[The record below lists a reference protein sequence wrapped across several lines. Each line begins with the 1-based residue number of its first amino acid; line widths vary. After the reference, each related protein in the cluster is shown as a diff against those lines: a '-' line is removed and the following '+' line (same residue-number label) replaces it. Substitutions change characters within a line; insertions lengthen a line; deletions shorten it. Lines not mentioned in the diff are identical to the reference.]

1 MKYFHFML
9 DGPFEKI
16 SGTVKLHFKGPT
28 RDWFSMGVGLKQPNY
43 YVLNVCYNEVLSYL
57 IVMIWH

>member
-1 MKYFHFML
+1 MKYFHFIL

-28 RDWFSMGVGLKQPNY
+28 RDWFSMGVGLK
-43 YVLNVCYNEVLSYL
+43 
-57 IVMIWH
+57 